1 MSSASAVSLGGIALS
16 ARHGIARRTA
26 LRRYP
31 GPRRVRSFARTGN
44 NPSQTSRGKTRG
56 SRRLRVVAEQH
67 GISLEDARALF
78 SKRFCKGSGV
88 HLELRETA
96 TGRGLVATAPV
107 APGDVLITVPWR
119 EAIHVLEDGYADGDD
134 LRLAMELLHVLD
146 DGDDDGF
153 IDGTI
158 RQYDSRVKTWRTYRP
173 MLPVSTGAA
182 AFWCVDNI
190 RELQFPEAVEKTL
203 AQRAQFNAG
212 AMRHSNDSR
221 TKEKIM
227 WALQQVHS
235 RSFSVMTPRGRAR
248 CLVPYVDL
256 FNHRPESPKDA
267 RHTDELLQRALRK
280 AFTKGS
286 EEGVHDGEW
295 AGAEPWQV
303 VGLDPLDDESEESAV
318 FQMRSIWAYEPGE
331 EVFITYGHETSA
343 ELLTSY
349 GFFPEPNDGEFVKLY
364 EDVQDLIDD
373 DRFVDAAIN
382 SPKSQMEKEQFM
394 WSMLAVEA
402 PLAIRPGGVRE
413 SAHLLSALRVVHA
426 RAKQLA
432 AIKDDDVP
440 RIGHSTFV
448 WTEGDEPCG
457 MWDPDRFLSCF
468 FDESCDSDEWLWDDD
483 DARDRDVTDRAALA
497 QACARCEEIL
507 ADDFATTLEEDA
519 EMLNEIEEAIRSLS
533 PEEADTDPE
542 GHLEYVAAL
551 RYRMSVKRILRDFV
565 SECKRAYGVEAEAL
579 EAEAEALEYID

>member
-1 MSSASAVSLGGIALS
+1 MSTASAGSSGSIVIG
-16 ARHGIARRTA
+16 ARHGYARRTA
-26 LRRYP
+26 LRSSP
-31 GPRRVRSFARTGN
+31 GRRRLSACAGKL
-44 NPSQTSRGKTRG
+44 SQRKTRG
-56 SRRLRVVAEQH
+56 SRGLSVVAEQH

-88 HLELRETA
+88 HLELQETP

-119 EAIHVLEDGYADGDD
+119 EAIHVLEDGYSDGDD
-134 LRLAMELLHVLD
+134 LRLALELLHVLD
-146 DGDDDGF
+146 DGDEDGY
-153 IDGTI
+153 IDGE
-158 RQYDSRVKTWRTYRP
+158 YDARVKTWRKYRP

-203 AQRAQFNAG
+203 AQRAEFTAG

-221 TKEKIM
+221 TKERIM

-235 RSFSVMTPRGRAR
+235 RSFSVMTPQGRAR

-256 FNHRPESPKDA
+256 FNHRPESPKEA
-267 RHTDELLQRALRK
+267 RMTDELLQRALRK

-286 EEGVHDGEW
+286 EEGINDGEW

-303 VGLDPLDDESEESAV
+303 VGPDPEDLENWEDAAV

-349 GFFPEPNDGEFVKLY
+349 GFFPEPNDGEFIRVY
-364 EDVQDLIDD
+364 ENVQDLIDD
-373 DRFVDAAIN
+373 DRFVDEELN
-382 SPKSQMEKEQFM
+382 SPALQMEKEQFM

-413 SAHLLSALRVVHA
+413 SAHLLSALRGVHA
-426 RAKQLA
+426 RENQLA
-432 AIKDDDVP
+432 AMRDDDVP

-483 DARDRDVTDRAALA
+483 DARDRDATDRAALA

-507 ADDFATTLEEDA
+507 RDDFATTLEEDQV
-519 EMLNEIEEAIRSLS
+519 MLDEIEEAIRGLS
-533 PEEADTDPE
+533 PEEADEDPE

-551 RYRMSVKRILRDFV
+551 RYRMSVKRILRDFI

-579 EAEAEALEYID
+579 KAEPEFEYIE